1 MLITPDNKKLH
12 FGGKGYSDFLINK
25 DDKRKELYIAR
36 HKKNEDWEK
45 INPGSL
51 SRWILW
57 NKPTIQ
63 ESIKDFE
70 KKFNIKI

>member
-12 FGGKGYSDFLINK
+12 FGAKGYSDFLIHK

-36 HKKNEDWEK
+36 HKKNEDWSK

>member
-12 FGGKGYSDFLINK
+12 FGAKGYSDFLIHK
-25 DDKRKELYIAR
+25 DDKRKELYTAR